1 MYFKGGEREVSPH
14 RALITKQ
21 HRNNYGHFGPYATKE
36 FIPARAGTLTREIF
50 SNCFHIKNTHTPL
63 THTHTQRVTHHQ
75 QLATPTGRTPFWPYY
90 LYGHSIGLPGCR
102 RWQLIPFTLY
112 RLMCPVSLCP
122 STASKCNSDPT
133 PTPTGCL
140 TGAHLFVSTL
150 GRLMLHGLE
159 SNQCR

>member
-1 MYFKGGEREVSPH
+1 MVTLGRKQLKNLYLPGPALWRERF
-14 RALITKQ
+14 AQIAFTLK
-21 HRNNYGHFGPYATKE
+21 
-36 FIPARAGTLTREIF
+36 TLTHH
-50 SNCFHIKNTHTPL
+50 SPTLTT
-63 THTHTQRVTHHQ
+63 THTHTQQVTHHQ
-75 QLATPTGRTPFWPYY
+75 QLATPTGRTPFWPFY

-102 RWQLIPFTLY
+102 HWQLIPFTLY

-122 STASKCNSDPT
+122 STASKCNSPTPT